1 MVLFETGMLGF
12 FGGAIIGFCAI
23 IGVVAIAYVKKYKR
37 LIDTMESIN
46 DVDNVEITVKKRV
59 K

>member
-1 MVLFETGMLGF
+1 VV
-12 FGGAIIGFCAI
+12 
-23 IGVVAIAYVKKYKR
+23 GVVAIAYVKKYKR

-46 DVDNVEITVKKRV
+46 DVDNVEITVKKKVASSDTARSGV